1 MRGEDINADNI
12 AEYFKKLSAEQQSQV
27 ARMIALWADYSAD
40 GDTRL
45 GIQTASRQPKH
56 SRVKFGVAKGKFKR
70 PDDINA
76 YDEEAARA
84 FCEVDMDEEL
94 FSHDDLDALDVEAA
108 KMFLRD
114 DELSRSM
121 FVPKRQPG
129 ILKGKIK
136 MADDFDEPLEE
147 FAGYV

>member
-1 MRGEDINADNI
+1 MQGEDINADNI

-27 ARMIALWADYSAD
+27 ARMIALWADSPEPKMCARRKPGTLREAFD
-40 GDTRL
+40 K
-45 GIQTASRQPKH
+45 GIFVVPK
-56 SRVKFGVAKGKFKR
+56 
-70 PDDINA
+70 DINA

-84 FCEVDMDEEL
+84 LCGVGMDKEL
-94 FSHDDLDALDVEAA
+94 LSHDDLDALDVEAA